1 MKFCDAKD
9 MSQNNLGEASAWVV
23 TEAGLPRGS
32 CWLGFILTFHFL
44 ICWKSSIIKEEKLK
58 KYFEVKFL
66 TNSYLK

>member
-1 MKFCDAKD
+1 MKLCDAKD

-44 ICWKSSIIKEEKLK
+44 IC
-58 KYFEVKFL
+58 
-66 TNSYLK
+66 